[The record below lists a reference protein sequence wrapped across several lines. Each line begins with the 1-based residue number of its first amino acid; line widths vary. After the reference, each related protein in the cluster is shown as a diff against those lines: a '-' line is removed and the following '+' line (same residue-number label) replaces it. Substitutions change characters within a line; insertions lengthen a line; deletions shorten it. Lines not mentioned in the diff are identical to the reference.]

1 MFRLW
6 AKVFKENKLLK
17 DIVIE
22 NDSTELNRTR
32 KVFDAIDSI
41 CYEFDLSKPIWLDS
55 TIKDFQIHDKRRFTK
70 DNFIDSIDFD
80 FLEIE
85 VIEEGY

>member
-6 AKVFKENKLLK
+6 AKIFKDNHMLRDTL
-17 DIVIE
+17 IC
-22 NDSTELNRTR
+22 NDTNINRT
-32 KVFDAIDSI
+32 KKIFEAIDDI

-55 TIKDFQIHDKRRFTK
+55 TIEDFKKHDKTRFTK

-80 FLEIE
+80 YLEIH
-85 VIEEGY
+85 VIEED

>member
-6 AKVFKENKLLK
+6 GKVFKENKLLK

-41 CYEFDLSKPIWLDS
+41 CYEFDL
-55 TIKDFQIHDKRRFTK
+55 
-70 DNFIDSIDFD
+70 
-80 FLEIE
+80 
-85 VIEEGY
+85 